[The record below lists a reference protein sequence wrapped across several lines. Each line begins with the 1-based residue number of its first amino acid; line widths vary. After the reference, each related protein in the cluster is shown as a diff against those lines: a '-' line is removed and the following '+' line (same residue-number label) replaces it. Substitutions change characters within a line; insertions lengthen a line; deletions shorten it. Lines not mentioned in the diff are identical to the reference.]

1 MCAEVEKLEF
11 RINQMRKSLILI
23 VEETGL
29 NSDDTICYSQ
39 KLDELIS
46 RYQKLK
52 MSNTQ
57 KIDPTSNIA
66 TG

>member
-1 MCAEVEKLEF
+1 MCAEVEELEC

-29 NSDDTICYSQ
+29 NSDDTICFSQ
-39 KLDELIS
+39 KLDELITS
-46 RYQKLK
+46 YQKFK

-57 KIDPTSNIA
+57 KIDLKSEIV

>member
-1 MCAEVEKLEF
+1 MYAEVEKLEY
-11 RINQMRKSLILI
+11 RINQMRKRLILI

-29 NSDDTICYSQ
+29 NSDDTIWFSQ
-39 KLDELIS
+39 KLDELITS
-46 RYQKLK
+46 YQKLK

-57 KIDPTSNIA
+57 KIDIKSNIA

>member
-1 MCAEVEKLEF
+1 MCAEAAKLEY

-29 NSDDTICYSQ
+29 NSDDTIWFSQ
-39 KLDELIS
+39 KLDDLITS
-46 RYQKLK
+46 YQKLK

-57 KIDPTSNIA
+57 KIDPKSDIVR
-66 TG
+66 G

>member
-1 MCAEVEKLEF
+1 MCAEVKKLEY

-29 NSDDTICYSQ
+29 NSDDTIWFSQ
-39 KLDELIS
+39 KLDELITS
-46 RYQKLK
+46 YQKLK

-57 KIDPTSNIA
+57 KIDPKSGIV

>member
-1 MCAEVEKLEF
+1 MCAEVEKLEY

-29 NSDDTICYSQ
+29 NSDDTIWFSQ
-39 KLDELIS
+39 KLDELITS
-46 RYQKLK
+46 YQKLK

-57 KIDPTSNIA
+57 KIDSKSDIV